1 MRQVFDYEVK
11 YDELVNELYV
21 YLMKDDAAKLRNFQ
35 YRCSL
40 YQWLKILAVRFFVK
54 KRDMM
59 INDSSQEAPYNKQE
73 QADIA
78 ESDAAA
84 SYDMERLLQAM
95 PTKRYA
101 YVIRKLVLED
111 CKPEDLAREL
121 NITTANLY
129 NIKRRSMA
137 QLSRIVLNDISEYG
151 K

>member
-1 MRQVFDYEVK
+1 
-11 YDELVNELYV
+11 
-21 YLMKDDAAKLRNFQ
+21 MKDDAAKLRNFQ

>member
-95 PTKRYA
+95 PTQRYA

>member
-84 SYDMERLLQAM
+84 SYDLERLLQAM